1 MTEEIAEQLKKNRE
15 YMGQLLE
22 RNIIGSI
29 LYNMYRLVD
38 TIATESMEEIERLQ
52 AENKHLNGIV
62 SSCTADNERLRRLL
76 GGTELENLEVPHE

>member
-1 MTEEIAEQLKKNRE
+1 MTEQITEQLKKNRE
-15 YMGQLLE
+15 YMGQLLD

-38 TIATESMEEIERLQ
+38 TVATESLEEIERLQ
-52 AENKHLNGIV
+52 AKNEHLNGIV

-76 GGTELENLEVPHE
+76 AGAELEDLEVPHG

>member
-1 MTEEIAEQLKKNRE
+1 MINSSVELKDQLQKNRE

-38 TIATESMEEIERLQ
+38 TVAPNRWKKSIA
-52 AENKHLNGIV
+52 
-62 SSCTADNERLRRLL
+62 
-76 GGTELENLEVPHE
+76 